1 MFLEHNSNIMLE
13 FQILLCFGNIMFP
26 KHNVVISPLER
37 NLQYSSPQCNRI
49 GEEFN
54 FKSVREKSDERYG
67 FNRSRKTMP
76 GSDGVDT
83 PGRSY

>member
-1 MFLEHNSNIMLE
+1 MSDSRAQSCLKNEIKPKNRQHFVQGKE
-13 FQILLCFGNIMFP
+13 FA
-26 KHNVVISPLER
+26 VTPL
-37 NLQYSSPQCNRI
+37 SQCNSI

>member
-1 MFLEHNSNIMLE
+1 MFLE
-13 FQILLCFGNIMFP
+13 
-26 KHNVVISPLER
+26 HNVVISPLER
-37 NLQYSSPQCNRI
+37 NLQYSSAAMQSHW
-49 GEEFN
+49 EEFN

-67 FNRSRKTMP
+67 FNRRRKTMP

>member
-1 MFLEHNSNIMLE
+1 MRKS
-13 FQILLCFGNIMFP
+13 P
-26 KHNVVISPLER
+26 KIVNPSPLER
-37 NLQYSSPQCNRI
+37 NLQHPSPQCNRI

-54 FKSVREKSDERYG
+54 VKSVREKSDERYG

>member
-1 MFLEHNSNIMLE
+1 MFDSRAQSCLKMRKS
-13 FQILLCFGNIMFP
+13 P
-26 KHNVVISPLER
+26 KIDNPSPLER

>member
-1 MFLEHNSNIMLE
+1 
-13 FQILLCFGNIMFP
+13 MFP

-54 FKSVREKSDERYG
+54 FKSVREKSDG
-67 FNRSRKTMP
+67 NA
-76 GSDGVDT
+76 G
-83 PGRSY
+83 GRICHPLAVGEMWLPRAGIRRWQETLPSVRHQTAP

>member
-1 MFLEHNSNIMLE
+1 ML
-13 FQILLCFGNIMFP
+13 LFP
-26 KHNVVISPLER
+26 RWKEICSTPL
-37 NLQYSSPQCNRI
+37 SQCNRI

-76 GSDGVDT
+76 GSDRASPFELKARCAFVRQSPSKSSIFILGT
-83 PGRSY
+83 R